1 MLQGRLAKIFAGV
14 AAVTALALG
23 GAALAGATQGGSDE
37 PEAQLAGPEAD
48 RAEQAALRATGG
60 GTVEGVERD
69 SEKGATYE
77 VEVRKPDGTTVD
89 VRLDGS
95 YKVVAVDSDNEKS
108 DGEEENESTTP

>member
-48 RAEQAALRATGG
+48 RAEQAALRDA
-60 GTVEGVERD
+60 
-69 SEKGATYE
+69 A
-77 VEVRKPDGTTVD
+77 
-89 VRLDGS
+89 
-95 YKVVAVDSDNEKS
+95 VAAIRAYLSGDAA
-108 DGEEENESTTP
+108 GELHLSACQL